1 MEVQLQATTVA
12 LELLAWDKAR
22 TEGKIPAEEA
32 ERVDSHVHLGA
43 LQYQRLL
50 GTIHG
55 ERETAPMDAAATW
68 VEESQSLRRD
78 REHMTEKTWIRK
90 GMPLRLTDE
99 EIDQLD
105 RKHPE
110 RSFSGRARTEGG
122 DAPERTE
129 AGPAPEADTAGQLER
144 LVALHREGAL
154 SDEEFAAA
162 KRRVLG

>member
-55 ERETAPMDAAATW
+55 ERETAPMSAAAAW
-68 VEESQSLRRD
+68 VEESQALRRG

-105 RKHPE
+105 RRHPE
-110 RSFSGRARTEGG
+110 LSFSGREQPEGARPEQTE
-122 DAPERTE
+122 P
-129 AGPAPEADTAGQLER
+129 GPAPEADTAGQLER